1 MILPEKY
8 SALGRATGRAIT
20 RLFGP
25 SDDPIAPDNG
35 YVFVYTYDD
44 NQVFDQNDNAVQVP
58 ETFANS

>member
-1 MILPEKY
+1 VLLDDL
-8 SALGRATGRAIT
+8 STGRAIT

-25 SDDPIAPDNG
+25 SDDVIEPDPG